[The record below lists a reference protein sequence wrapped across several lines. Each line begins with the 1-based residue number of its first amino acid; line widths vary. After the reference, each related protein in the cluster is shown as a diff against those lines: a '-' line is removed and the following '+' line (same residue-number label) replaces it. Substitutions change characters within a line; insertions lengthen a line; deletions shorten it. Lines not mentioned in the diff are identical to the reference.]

1 LSGHKITLAA
11 VAALAG
17 ASALR
22 RRGGRND
29 IVSTVQVGRQQIL
42 SEAVDA
48 GRINVSQRWREGMSD
63 FVPNTGTVPKAA
75 YEVEQIDGAV
85 AKCFVKKHHYLP
97 NFPQIG
103 AAYGLYT
110 NCGAK
115 LVGVAIWS
123 NAARNSEVRY
133 GRVEK
138 NEIRDLSR
146 LVLLDEVPGNAESFF
161 VAEARRQYLKYH
173 KTKKR
178 TFGGS
183 KRTPSK
189 LRVLLSMSDPVP
201 VSDSEGNII
210 LPGHIGN
217 VYQALNAYYVGRSSP
232 KTQLVVTP
240 GGHIMAGRGYSKV
253 DAWLRDD
260 SKAGRGG
267 ETMLDR
273 LDKMLPVRGFK
284 EARRRSGKTTEALLK
299 EKDGRGRNRWGLRTQ
314 HHPGNIVYAWLVGD
328 KRENRATL
336 KRLPA
341 PTVEIWIQRM
351 ILPDVERLRDLTGTP
366 AKYRRASAQTRLLA
380 VGALGYPI
388 QPSPVRQQIAS
399 DKLGP
404 TPQEI
409 CEPAPWWLGKLAE
422 GGELLRQDAHWRGL
436 DLWLRRKGQ
445 KMITALDI
453 LGWAKE
459 NPYPKEDRQKYI
471 SLLRK
476 MQRVWTT
483 GTVDRINNLAVELLD
498 VWGRLSAEEQAGLLE
513 PPQVRLKLTC
523 RLRGSS
529 NKWQNAVWSTEEL
542 LQAAYCG

>member
-1 LSGHKITLAA
+1 MSGHKITIAA

-29 IVSTVQVGRQQIL
+29 IVSTGQVGRQQIL

-48 GRINVSQRWREGMSD
+48 GRVTVSERWREGMAG
-63 FVPNTGTVPKAA
+63 FVPNTGTDLEKD
-75 YEVEQIDGAV
+75 YEVEQIGGKV
-85 AKCFVKKHHYLP
+85 AKCFVQRHHYLP

-103 AAYGLYT
+103 AAYGLHT
-110 NCGAK
+110 KRGGR

-133 GRVEK
+133 GRVK
-138 NEIRDLSR
+138 TNEIRDLSR

-161 VAEARRQYLKYH
+161 VARAKSRYARYH
-173 KTKKR
+173 QECER

-183 KRTPSK
+183 EREPSR

-232 KTQLVVTP
+232 KTQLVTP
-240 GGHIMAGRGYSKV
+240 GGHIIAGRGYSKV

-267 ETMLDR
+267 EAMLDR
-273 LDKMLPVRGFK
+273 LDALLPGFK
-284 EARRRSGKTTEALLK
+284 KARRRSRKTTETLLK
-299 EKDGRGRNRWGLRTQ
+299 EPRWGLRIQ
-314 HHPGNIVYAWLVGD
+314 HHPGNIVYAWLVGG
-328 KRENRATL
+328 KSENRNTL

-351 ILPDVERLRDLTGTP
+351 ILPDVELLRDLTDTP
-366 AKYRRASAQTRLLA
+366 AKYRKASAQTRLLA

-399 DKLGP
+399 SQLGP
-404 TPQEI
+404 TPEEI
-409 CEPAPWWLGKLAE
+409 SEPAPWWLRKIAQE
-422 GGELLRQDAHWRGL
+422 GELLRQDADWRGL
-436 DLWLRRKGQ
+436 NLWLRSQGQ
-445 KMITALDI
+445 EMITALDI
-453 LGWAKE
+453 LGWAKK
-459 NPYPKEDRQKYI
+459 NPYPKKPRQRYI

-476 MQRVWTT
+476 MQRAWTT
-483 GTVDRINNLAVELLD
+483 GTIGEVDDLAVELLNT
-498 VWGRLSAEEQAGLLE
+498 WGTLSKKEQAGLLE

-529 NKWQNAVWSTEEL
+529 NKRQNAVWSTEEL